1 MPNPVKLNF
10 YFLTFGTILAL
21 SQNETVSQNET
32 MQVSYQNEF
41 EFKPQIFSLA
51 RILLILRYARPV
63 PNGYNK
69 MACKISAKLN
79 YPFWRSASLFKT
91 V

>member
-1 MPNPVKLNF
+1 
-10 YFLTFGTILAL
+10 
-21 SQNETVSQNET
+21 

-51 RILLILRYARPV
+51 RILLILRYARVV
-63 PNGYNK
+63 PNCYNK

-79 YPFWRSASLFKT
+79 YGLWRTVSLFKT
-91 V
+91 VSRNQYKGS